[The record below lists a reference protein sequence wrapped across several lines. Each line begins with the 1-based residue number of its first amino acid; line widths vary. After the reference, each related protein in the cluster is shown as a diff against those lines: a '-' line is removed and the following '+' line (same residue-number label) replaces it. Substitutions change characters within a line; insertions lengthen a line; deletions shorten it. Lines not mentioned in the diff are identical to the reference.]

1 MAVTWKVQNLKK
13 TETLGSFTKVV
24 HQIDWTAK
32 DSETVGE
39 DTSTPPLP
47 PNNYF
52 EVVRYG
58 TVALEPASSDS
69 YIDYE
74 NITEANAIAWLK
86 AALGSDKVTEIET
99 SIASELALK
108 KNPKTTTGVP
118 W

>member
-1 MAVTWKVQNLKK
+1 MAVTWNVQSLKK
-13 TETLGSFTKVV
+13 TETYGSLSKVV

-39 DTSTPPLP
+39 DTSSAPLP
-47 PNNYF
+47 PNNVF
-52 EVVRYG
+52 EAVRYG

-86 AALGSDKVTEIET
+86 AALGDDKVTEIET
-99 SIASELALK
+99 ALASELALK
-108 KNPKTTTGVP
+108 KTPKTSTGIP